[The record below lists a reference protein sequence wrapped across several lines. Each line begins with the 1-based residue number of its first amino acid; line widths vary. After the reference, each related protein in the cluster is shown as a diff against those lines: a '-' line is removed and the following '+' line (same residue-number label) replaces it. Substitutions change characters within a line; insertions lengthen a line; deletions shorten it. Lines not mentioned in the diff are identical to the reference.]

1 MEGNCTRSRPLVQ
14 IPSGCPVR
22 LDADAM
28 IQHLK
33 TPMEDP
39 RQTED
44 LLTAA
49 ADHPRL
55 HLTLRRRSVTIRFLG
70 TCEPR
75 FSPIL
80 R

>member
-1 MEGNCTRSRPLVQ
+1 M
-14 IPSGCPVR
+14 
-22 LDADAM
+22 
-28 IQHLK
+28 K

-70 TCEPR
+70 TCEPP
-75 FSPIL
+75 SPLYFVERAL
-80 R
+80 RY